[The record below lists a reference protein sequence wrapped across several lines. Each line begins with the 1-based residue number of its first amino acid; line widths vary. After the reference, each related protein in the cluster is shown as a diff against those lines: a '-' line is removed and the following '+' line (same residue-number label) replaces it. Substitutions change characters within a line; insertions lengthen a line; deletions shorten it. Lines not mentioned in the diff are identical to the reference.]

1 MQAYQVKLRLEAT
14 HYEYY
19 FKDKELAETFA
30 ENFKRVIRLG
40 AFTDFEFKFNIIKIF
55 ENEEEISNE
64 FLDAINIINQPRR
77 N

>member
-30 ENFKRVIRLG
+30 ENFKRVIISG
-40 AFTDFEFKFNIIKIF
+40 DMTDFEFTYNIIKIF
-55 ENEEEISNE
+55 ENEEEINNE
-64 FLDAINIINQPRR
+64 FLDAINIISQRRR

>member
-1 MQAYQVKLRLEAT
+1 MQAYQVKLRLET
-14 HYEYY
+14 KNHEYY
-19 FKDKELAETFA
+19 FTDKELAETFA
-30 ENFKRVIRLG
+30 ENFKRVIRTG
-40 AFTDFEFKFNIIKIF
+40 TIKDFEFTFNIIKIF